1 MNLSE
6 LFDRKPLIG
15 MVHLGALPGSPRDEG
30 DFSRTLRR
38 AVEDVRALESGG
50 LNAVMVE
57 NFFDAPFYRTGVPAH
72 TVAAMTRAVMAVRE
86 SVSIPVGVNVLRN
99 DATAALAIA
108 HLCGAQFVR
117 CNVYVGA
124 AVTDQGIIEGAARE
138 AVACR
143 RLLGAQVWIFA
154 DVAVKHA
161 AILGDY
167 PVEQQAKD
175 AVERGLADALI
186 VTGVA
191 TGAQTPL
198 ERLRAVKKAVPA
210 APVLA
215 GSGLTAHNAA
225 QILSVA
231 DGAIVGSSLK
241 REGAIA
247 APVEVERVRALV
259 QAVRGS

>member
-1 MNLSE
+1 MNLSD

-30 DFSRTLRR
+30 DFTRTLCR
-38 AVEDVRALESGG
+38 AVEDARALESGG
-50 LNAVMVE
+50 LDAVMVE
-57 NFFDAPFYRTGVPAH
+57 NFFDAPFYRSGVPPH
-72 TVAAMTRAVMAVRE
+72 TVAAMTRAAQAVRE
-86 SVSIPVGVNVLRN
+86 AVSIPVGVNVLRN
-99 DATAALAIA
+99 DVNAAISIA

-124 AVTDQGIIEGAARE
+124 AVTDQGMIEGAARE

-143 RLLGAQVWIFA
+143 RMLGANVWIFA

-186 VTGVA
+186 VTGAA
-191 TGAQTPL
+191 TGAETPL
-198 ERLRAVKKAVPA
+198 ERLRVVKSAVPA

-215 GSGLTAHNAA
+215 GSGLTAQNAA

-231 DGAIVGSSLK
+231 NGAIVGSSLK
-241 REGAIA
+241 RGGEIA
-247 APVEVERVRALV
+247 APVDVERVRALV
-259 QAVRGS
+259 RAARGR

>member
-1 MNLSE
+1 MKLSD
-6 LFDRKPLIG
+6 LFEHKPLIG
-15 MVHLGALPGSPRDEG
+15 MVHLGALPGSARDEG

-38 AVEDVRALESGG
+38 ATEDARALECGG
-50 LNAVMVE
+50 LDAVMVE
-57 NFFDAPFYRTGVPAH
+57 NFFDAPFYRSAVPAY
-72 TVAAMTRAVMAVRE
+72 TVAAMTRAAMAVRE

-99 DATAALAIA
+99 DAAAAIAIA
-108 HLCGAQFVR
+108 HLCGAQFIR

-143 RLLGAQVWIFA
+143 RLLGAKVWIFA

-161 AILGDY
+161 AVLGDY
-167 PVEQQAKD
+167 QVEQQAQD

-186 VTGVA
+186 VTGAA

-198 ERLRAVKKAVPA
+198 ERLLAVKSAVPTT
-210 APVLA
+210 PVLA
-215 GSGLTAHNAA
+215 GSGLTERNAA

-247 APVEVERVRALV
+247 APVDVERVRALV
-259 QAVRGS
+259 RAARGR